1 MRIVGGERKG
11 FPLEAPPGR
20 DTRPTSDRLREAL
33 FSIVG
38 DVSGLTVLDAFAGS
52 GALGL
57 EALSRGAE
65 RAVFWETAPAALR
78 VLRANIERLDY
89 EPKST
94 VHRQDARR
102 RMAAGIAS
110 GERYELILLDP
121 PYRMLPALQAPF
133 SLHLPLLLVPDGLAV
148 VESPAT
154 APPLELPLELE
165 TTRTRGASRLT
176 VYRNA

>member
-1 MRIVGGERKG
+1 
-11 FPLEAPPGR
+11 
-20 DTRPTSDRLREAL
+20 
-33 FSIVG
+33 
-38 DVSGLTVLDAFAGS
+38 
-52 GALGL
+52 
-57 EALSRGAE
+57 
-65 RAVFWETAPAALR
+65 

-89 EPKST
+89 NRKST

-165 TTRTRGASRLT
+165 TTRARGASRLT